1 MGENNKQLR
10 VYVDTNIFIS
20 LLAFKSQRMRHFL
33 EVVQTHYALLLSTA
47 VLEEIDQ
54 VLASRFPSA
63 IPLVSKML
71 RYLQYELILTPAPQ
85 DPAYKQIVKQL
96 PPIKDPDD
104 VIIFVGAWIGKS
116 DVIVSH
122 DKKHFHTKEV
132 KSVFN
137 VMTVHDFLIKYDP
150 DVTV

>member
-1 MGENNKQLR
+1 MEKNNGLR

-33 EVVQTHYALLLSTA
+33 EVVQKNHTLLLSTA
-47 VLEEIDQ
+47 VLEEIDE
-54 VLASRFPSA
+54 VLARRFPKA

-71 RYLQYELILTPAPQ
+71 RYLQYELISTPASQ
-85 DPAYKQIVKQL
+85 DPTYKQIVQQL
-96 PPIKDPDD
+96 PKIKDPDD

-116 DVIVSH
+116 DIIVSH

-132 KSVFN
+132 KTVFT
-137 VMTVHDFLIKYDP
+137 VMTVYDFLLKYD
-150 DVTV
+150 TNA

>member
-1 MGENNKQLR
+1 MEKNKKLR

-33 EVVQTHYALLLSTA
+33 EVVQRKHTLLLSTA
-47 VLEEIDQ
+47 VLDEIDE
-54 VLASRFPSA
+54 VLSRRFPKA
-63 IPLVSKML
+63 IPLVSRML
-71 RYLQYELILTPAPQ
+71 RYLQYELIPTPAPN
-85 DPAYKQIVKQL
+85 DSIYKQIVKQL

-132 KSVFN
+132 KSVFT
-137 VMTVHDFLIKYDP
+137 VMTVYDFLLIYDVNP
-150 DVTV
+150 